1 MKSHR
6 FRQQNNQPS
15 GTPIYRHDGAA
26 VIGVVRGDTFY
37 KRARSSEHMLQRP
50 RAWAADVDAL
60 DQAQAAGAVWVEVID
75 RDTGATYRAELAD
88 FYRRGV
94 TVRRGHGDQL
104 ALPLAC
110 WDVTGGRVTT
120 RPTVETAAVRPSQLR
135 LF

>member
-6 FRQQNNQPS
+6 LRQQNS
-15 GTPIYRHDGAA
+15 GVPIYRHDGR
-26 VIGVVRGDTFY
+26 VIVGRVVGDVFR
-37 KRARSSEHMLQRP
+37 KRARSTVHMLRQP
-50 RAWAADVDAL
+50 RAWAADVDTL
-60 DQAQAAGAVWVEVID
+60 DAAQDAGAAWVEIKD
-75 RDTGATYRAELAD
+75 LDTGATYRAELAD

-110 WDVTGGRVTT
+110 WDVAGGRVTT
-120 RPTVETAAVRPSQLR
+120 RPNVETAAVGPSQLR